1 MIDNQWKLFECL
13 QLARAEV
20 GLILRNGKIIEGS
33 LYKVWALGYNKIR
46 MKVGESDSE
55 FGGIFVDT
63 WPQEI
68 IAVKFKIETDLKSLG
83 FQPYQEK
90 QKNLIDVWRNDLNEV
105 EHDLYWDRYDLF
117 QYLLHGNYIVDKVG
131 VMLRNGMEFTGKL
144 ELVQTDRVLL
154 SLEDTGESPSYLDFH
169 PMMASGVRHEIG
181 SKGWPYDPREC

>member
-1 MIDNQWKLFECL
+1 MQEKALDSIEFGLYLAGLLPINDKTGEGTILRTMIDNQWKLFECL

-68 IAVKFKIETDLKSLG
+68 IAVKFKIETD
-83 FQPYQEK
+83 Q
-90 QKNLIDVWRNDLNEV
+90 
-105 EHDLYWDRYDLF
+105 
-117 QYLLHGNYIVDKVG
+117 
-131 VMLRNGMEFTGKL
+131 
-144 ELVQTDRVLL
+144 
-154 SLEDTGESPSYLDFH
+154 
-169 PMMASGVRHEIG
+169 
-181 SKGWPYDPREC
+181 